1 MAGSSAAATRP
12 TAASTASI
20 CARPRARCW
29 ASSPACARNSPRLR
43 WKASIR
49 PMPTACSPNLNR
61 SRKTFAM
68 RSRIRPA
75 NLPERSSALADPV
88 LKFPPEQ
95 KGIPATPAARPKLA
109 AEPRR
114 RLMAGMRRYR
124 RFLLLVVLPLV
135 TTVAGIVFYLNG
147 GRYVT
152 TDDAYVGAQKVL
164 ITPDISGK
172 IEKVVVREGQS
183 VKQGDV
189 LFEIDPVPFQLAVD
203 QAKATLEQAHT
214 TYDNLVAN
222 IQIYGQMLDLAQ
234 QGVDLKQRDVDRKT
248 SLVKSNFGSQLD
260 LDNAANA
267 LVTAG
272 AQAQFIKQQVSNAKT
287 QLLGKPDL
295 PLEQFP
301 PYVQAKAAL
310 EQAERN
316 LDHTVMRA
324 PMPGIATQ
332 VDQIQLGRFVTA
344 GTPVF
349 SVIDVSNPWVDANPK
364 ESDFTYV
371 AVGQTVELDV
381 DAFPNHVFKGTVGSL
396 SPGTGAQF
404 AILPP
409 QNASGNFVKVV
420 QRVPVRIYFDANDKF
435 VRKLKA
441 GMSVYATIDTKHSRS
456 LAALLGFSPAAAN
469 HEQD

>member
-1 MAGSSAAATRP
+1 M
-12 TAASTASI
+12 
-20 CARPRARCW
+20 
-29 ASSPACARNSPRLR
+29 
-43 WKASIR
+43 
-49 PMPTACSPNLNR
+49 
-61 SRKTFAM
+61 
-68 RSRIRPA
+68 
-75 NLPERSSALADPV
+75 ADPV
-88 LKFPPEQ
+88 LKFPPEL
-95 KGIPATPAARPKLA
+95 KGEPSQHPRVKAA

-114 RLMAGMRRYR
+114 SLLAGMRRFR
-124 RFLLLVVLPLV
+124 RTLLLVVLPLV
-135 TTVAGIVFYLNG
+135 AVIAGLVFYLNG

-172 IEKVVVREGQS
+172 IEKVVVREGQR
-183 VKQGDV
+183 VKKGDL
-189 LFEIDPVPFQLAVD
+189 LFEIDPIPFRLAVAS
-203 QAKATLEQAHT
+203 AKATLDQARV

-222 IQIYGQMLDLAQ
+222 IKIYGQMLDLAQ
-234 QGVDLKQRDVDRKT
+234 QGIDLKQRDVDRKT

-272 AQAQFIKQQVSNAKT
+272 AQAQFIKQQVSSAKT

-310 EQAERN
+310 DQAERN

-324 PMPGIATQ
+324 PMPGVATQ
-332 VDQIQLGRFVTA
+332 VDQIQLGRFVPA

-349 SVIDVSNPWVDANPK
+349 SIIDVDNPWVDANPK

-371 AVGQTVELDV
+371 AVGQPVTLDV
-381 DAFPNHVFKGTVGSL
+381 DAFPNHAFKGTVGSL

-409 QNASGNFVKVV
+409 QNAWVKSDSFKLASTQGCATSITENTGAPAIAKRPSWIWSTCVAM
-420 QRVPVRIYFDANDKF
+420 PLIGARIT
-435 VRKLKA
+435 VW
-441 GMSVYATIDTKHSRS
+441 SRLRS
-456 LAALLGFSPAAAN
+456 AWSSAALACA
-469 HEQD
+469 